1 MGELMKDNIWFRYG
15 LVMLGS
21 FLVLFIMRLCWMT
34 LFYPVQIEYADDN
47 RVNIDYSLIEENE
60 LIHLPIDVEDSVTSS
75 YDQMM
80 EISFDTI
87 PDETTLMFYIPKSNY
102 KTELFINNKMI
113 SYSSDT
119 YGEIY
124 NAYTVEVTIDEPNFT
139 IAIASDDNEPNT
151 RLFDKAIIM
160 SSVEGVTNR
169 SNFNNLMNVVI
180 LITLLLNIVYSAFIY
195 IFVYRNRIV
204 LLYAIA
210 YMFPFLDEL
219 YRFMSSI
226 EDEILISY
234 VVNAK
239 LTPILN
245 LCTAFCIVRFG
256 QLLVANKIK
265 LKYQVPIILSFGLS
279 FFMLLMSPLAYQ
291 GTVEL
296 LLLVFYVI
304 TIIYTYKAVWQGT
317 NVSEKELYF
326 LLFALTAASSG
337 ILWGVIKSKLSYEIP
352 LYPFDYLC
360 IQLGIASFWAY
371 RFYLNV
377 EKEKFYVEEL
387 KQANQ
392 MKDDFLRKSSERLQ
406 NPLNSF
412 IFELEK
418 DEVNLSQLKKTAQMM
433 NFSLGHLFDYMY
445 LQNETVEIKE
455 KPIALVPLLS
465 YLISLLQPYSLS
477 TNIAILF
484 NNEMKQ
490 LYVVGDKQKLSQVLF
505 NLLYTAILKLKPG
518 SEVTIDI
525 KEDERCI
532 IICIA
537 EMPMEYWNELDQ
549 VTLDICHQLLAL
561 QQGELTFNN
570 GTIEICLVK
579 SNDKEQ
585 QHFQL
590 ENLETPTLN
599 KGKVLLWSEN
609 HADNLLLMTLL
620 SSQHYQLTIANEADF
635 WLRLQSYQ
643 YDLVIIDSLISTHS
657 ALDIVEQIRQ
667 QFSFVQLPILLI
679 TVHAHDLEVSTIFK
693 LGVTDYILKPI
704 QPLEFISRAR
714 SLMMMKQTVENE
726 INLEA
731 ELLRAQIEP
740 HFLFN
745 TLNTIASLSTID
757 QEKMIHLLNEFGSY
771 LASLFDARMLN
782 RTVPLSDEIELV
794 KSFAY
799 IQEQRFMP
807 DLEIVWELKDGPY
820 DDITIPPFSLQ
831 TLVENAIHHG
841 IHPKGD
847 KGTVTISMWRNKQQ
861 FFIRVADDGVG
872 IKSDRL
878 ATIIEASSGIGLR
891 NTQERLH
898 RSLGGTLQIESVEGQ
913 GTSCI
918 IVIPI

>member
-1 MGELMKDNIWFRYG
+1 MKDNIWFRYG
-15 LVMLGS
+15 LVLLGS

-34 LFYPVQIEYADDN
+34 LFYPIQVEYTDGN
-47 RVNIDYSLIEENE
+47 HINIDYALIEENE
-60 LIHLPIDVEDSVTSS
+60 LIHLPIDVEDSATSS

-80 EISFDTI
+80 EISFNTI
-87 PDETTLMFYIPKSNY
+87 RDETTLMFYIPKSNY
-102 KTELFINNKMI
+102 KTELFINNKLI
-113 SYSSDT
+113 SYSSNT

-124 NAYTVEVTIDEPNFT
+124 SAYTAEVTINEPNFT

-169 SNFNNLMNVVI
+169 SEFNNLMNVVI
-180 LITLLLNIVYSAFIY
+180 LITLLLNIIYSAFIY

-204 LLYAIA
+204 LLYAVT

-245 LCTAFCIVRFG
+245 LCTAICIVRFG

-265 LKYQVPIILSFGLS
+265 YQAPIMLSFGLS
-279 FFMLLMSPLAYQ
+279 FFMLLVSPLAYQ
-291 GTVEL
+291 GTIEL
-296 LLLVFYVI
+296 LLLVFYFI
-304 TIIYTYKAVWQGT
+304 AIIYTYKAVWQGT
-317 NVSEKELYF
+317 NISEKELYF

-337 ILWGVIKSKLSYEIP
+337 ILWGVIKSQLSYEIP
-352 LYPFDYLC
+352 LYPFDYLF

-392 MKDDFLRKSSERLQ
+392 MKDDFLRRSSERLQ
-406 NPLNSF
+406 NPLNAF

-445 LQNETVEIKE
+445 LQNETIEIKE
-455 KPIALVPLLS
+455 KPISVVPLLS
-465 YLISLLQPYSLS
+465 YLISLLQPYSRS
-477 TNIAILF
+477 TNIAIVF

-505 NLLYTAILKLKPG
+505 NLLYTAIIKLKPG

-525 KEDERCI
+525 KEDGRRI

-549 VTLDICHQLLAL
+549 VTIDICHQLLAL
-561 QQGELTFNN
+561 QQGKLTFNN
-570 GTIEICLVK
+570 GTIEVCLVK
-579 SNDKEQ
+579 SNEKESRYVP
-585 QHFQL
+585 L
-590 ENLETPTLN
+590 EQLETPIEY
-599 KGKVLLWSEN
+599 KGKALLWSEN

-620 SSQHYQLTIANEADF
+620 SSQHYQLTIANEVDF
-635 WLRLQSYQ
+635 WSQLQSYQ

-693 LGVTDYILKPI
+693 LGVNDYIVKPI

-745 TLNTIASLSTID
+745 TLNTIASLSTIN

-807 DLEIVWELKDGPY
+807 DLEIVWQLKYGPY
-820 DDITIPPFSLQ
+820 NDVTIPPFSLQ

-861 FFIRVADDGVG
+861 FFIRVADDGIG
-872 IKSDRL
+872 IPPDRL
-878 ATIIEASSGIGLR
+878 ATIIEASNGIGLR
-891 NTQERLH
+891 NTQERIR

-913 GTSCI
+913 GTSCTI
-918 IVIPI
+918 SIPI